1 MIVSVRLYKWSDN
14 LHLLALLDAW
24 HVTNGKT
31 DKAHSISYRV
41 VYSQQIFSNLSKYR
55 NRYLIGDHVLII

>member
-1 MIVSVRLYKWSDN
+1 MWNTFDFKYYPN
-14 LHLLALLDAW
+14 LHLLLKDAC

-55 NRYLIGDHVLII
+55 NRYLIGNHVLII